1 MRPIDAILAE
11 LHQESAAT
19 LRVLEAVPEARLTWR
34 PHPKSMSLGQLAL
47 HVATIPAQIPKLA
60 EQDLVALPDF
70 TPPEAGSR
78 KELLEAHAGSLAV
91 AQATLSGWSDDT
103 MNGTWSFRLG
113 DRTLM
118 SLPRLAMMRGLM
130 LNHLYHHRGQLAVYL
145 RLLDV
150 PVPSVY
156 GPTADVNP
164 FG

>member
-60 EQDLVALPDF
+60 EQDLLALPDF
-70 TPPEAGSR
+70 TPLEAGSR
-78 KELLEAHAGSLAV
+78 KELLEAHAGSLAA
-91 AQATLSGWSDDT
+91 AQATLGGWSDDT

-118 SLPRLAMMRGLM
+118 SLPRLAMMRGLL

-164 FG
+164 FV